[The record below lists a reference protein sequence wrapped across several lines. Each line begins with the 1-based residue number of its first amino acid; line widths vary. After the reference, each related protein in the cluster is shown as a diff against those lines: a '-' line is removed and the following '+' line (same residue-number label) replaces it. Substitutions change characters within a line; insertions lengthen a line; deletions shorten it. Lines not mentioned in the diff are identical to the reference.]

1 MWRNVG
7 KFAYICMIIFAC
19 TCAKCLRTICMRFIG
34 DYSAKADAKGRVF
47 LPVAFRKG
55 MDAEDGQRFILRTDL
70 FQKCL
75 VLYPEPLWN
84 SMLDT
89 LRERLNRWNGE
100 HQNIM
105 RRFVAEAEVVEL
117 DNNGRF
123 LISKRKLAYAGIKQ
137 NVRFL
142 AVDDHI
148 EVWDTET
155 CEALLA
161 SDSGLSEKLQNVMAD
176 VFCQN

>member
-1 MWRNVG
+1 MGNCIYLQI
-7 KFAYICMIIFAC
+7 YIGAC
-19 TCAKCLRTICMRFIG
+19 TCARCFRSNYMRFIG

-47 LPVAFRKG
+47 LPVAFRKV
-55 MDAEDGQRFILRTDL
+55 MDAENEQRFILRTDL

-75 VLYPEPLWN
+75 VLYPETLWN

-100 HQNIM
+100 HQHIM

-142 AVDDHI
+142 AIDDHI
-148 EVWDTET
+148 EVWDMET
-155 CEALLA
+155 CENLLT
-161 SDSGLSEKLQNVMAD
+161 SDYRLSDELQSVMAD
-176 VFCQN
+176 IFCQN